1 MKPVIR
7 ILLVEDHLI
16 ARIGISSI
24 INMQTDMVVTAEA
37 KNGVQGV
44 EAYRRH
50 LPDITLMDLR
60 MDEMGGSEAL
70 RIIRSEF
77 PNARIIIL
85 SSHSGDAE
93 IATVLRRGASGYVL
107 KDVLEDELINA
118 IRIVHSGKRYIPTN
132 VAQILSE
139 YLGDETLTPSEQRIV
154 EMIVDGSNNRMIA
167 DKLFISENTVKSHI
181 KNIFGK
187 LGVNDRSQVV
197 SVALKRG
204 FVTLS
209 DG

>member
-1 MKPVIR
+1 MKPIIR

-16 ARIGISSI
+16 ARIGITSV
-24 INMQTDMVVTAEA
+24 INMQPDMVVAAEA
-37 KNGVQGV
+37 KNGAQGV

-50 LPDITLMDLR
+50 QPDVTLMDLR
-60 MDEMGGSEAL
+60 MGEMSGCEAL
-70 RIIRSEF
+70 QIIRREF
-77 PNARIIIL
+77 PDAKIIVL

-93 IATVLRRGASGYVL
+93 IARVLRLGANGYVL

-118 IRIVHSGKRYIPTN
+118 IRIVYKGKNYIPTN

-139 YLGDETLTPSEQRIV
+139 YLGNETLTPSEQRIV
-154 EMIVDGSNNRMIA
+154 ELIVSGLNNKMIA
-167 DKLFISENTVKSHI
+167 EELFISENTVKSHL

-204 FVTLS
+204 FVALH
-209 DG
+209 D

>member
-1 MKPVIR
+1 MKPIIR

-24 INMQTDMVVTAEA
+24 INMQPDMVVAAEA
-37 KNGVQGV
+37 KNGAQGV
-44 EAYRRH
+44 ESYRRH
-50 LPDITLMDLR
+50 LPDLALMDLR
-60 MDEMGGSEAL
+60 MDEMNGSEAL

-77 PNARIIIL
+77 PDAKIIIL

-93 IATVLRRGASGYVL
+93 ITRLLRLGASGYVL

-118 IRIVHSGKRYIPTN
+118 IRVVHNGKKYIPTN

-154 EMIVDGSNNRMIA
+154 EMIVAGSNNKMIA
-167 DKLFISENTVKSHI
+167 DQLFISENTVKSHL

-187 LGVNDRSQVV
+187 LGVNDRAQVV

-204 FVTLS
+204 FVTLN
-209 DG
+209 D

>member
-1 MKPVIR
+1 MKPIIR

-24 INMQTDMVVTAEA
+24 INIQPDMIVVAEA
-37 KNGVQGV
+37 KNGAQGV
-44 EAYRRH
+44 KAYREH
-50 LPDITLMDLR
+50 LPDVVLMDLR
-60 MDEMGGSEAL
+60 MDEMDGCQAL
-70 RIIRSEF
+70 QMIRRES
-77 PNARIIIL
+77 PNAKVIIL

-93 IATVLRRGASGYVL
+93 ISYLLRQGASGYVL

-118 IRIVHSGKRYIPTN
+118 VRVVHNGKKYIPTN

-139 YLGDETLTPSEQRIV
+139 YLGAENLTPSEQRIV
-154 EMIVDGSNNRMIA
+154 EMVVAGLNNKMIA
-167 DKLFISENTVKSHI
+167 DRLFISENTVKSHI

-197 SVALKRG
+197 AVAFKRG
-204 FVTLS
+204 FVSLNN
-209 DG
+209 

>member
-1 MKPVIR
+1 MKPIIR

-16 ARIGISSI
+16 ARIGITSI
-24 INMQTDMVVTAEA
+24 INMQPDMVVAAEA
-37 KNGVQGV
+37 KNGAQGV
-44 EAYRRH
+44 ESYRRH

-60 MDEMGGSEAL
+60 MNEINGSEAL

-77 PNARIIIL
+77 PDAKIIIL

-93 IATVLRRGASGYVL
+93 IARVLRLGANGYVL

-118 IRIVHSGKRYIPTN
+118 VRVVHNGKKYIPTN

-139 YLGDETLTPSEQRIV
+139 YLGNETLTPSEQRIV
-154 EMIVDGSNNRMIA
+154 EMIVAGSNNKMIA
-167 DKLFISENTVKSHI
+167 DQLFISENTVKSHL

-187 LGVNDRSQVV
+187 LGVNDRAQVV
-197 SVALKRG
+197 SVAVKRG
-204 FVTLS
+204 FVSLY
-209 DG
+209 D

>member
-1 MKPVIR
+1 MKPIIR

-24 INMQTDMVVTAEA
+24 INMQSDMIVAAEA
-37 KNGVQGV
+37 KNGEQGV
-44 EAYRRH
+44 EAHRKH

-60 MDEMGGSEAL
+60 MGGMSGCDAL
-70 RIIRSEF
+70 QTIRREY
-77 PNARIIIL
+77 PDAKIIIL

-93 IATVLRRGASGYVL
+93 ISCVLRHGASGYVL

-118 IRIVHSGKRYIPTN
+118 IRVVHNGKKYIPTN

-139 YLGDETLTPSEQRIV
+139 YLGSESLTPSEQRIV
-154 EMIVDGSNNRMIA
+154 EMVVAGLNNKMIA
-167 DKLFISENTVKSHI
+167 DRLYISENTVKSHL

-197 SVALKRG
+197 AVAYKRG
-204 FVTLS
+204 FVSLNN
-209 DG
+209 